1 MTIENIIEDEE
12 IFKGKHAT
20 YELVA
25 GGFVNETY
33 KVKCGS
39 KTYCVRVNNKE
50 QSRFFEFDAATEAQ
64 ACQQASM
71 FSIAPGVYN
80 IDNSSEYLIT
90 DFFAGKFLSTDDSRN
105 PEIVKKYVNA
115 IKLIHNNIKV
125 DRVFSVFDL
134 IDKYIAGATYNNVK
148 LPTGLNKILNEAEKL
163 RKTRSD
169 SKLLNNVFWLL

>member
-90 DFFAGKFLSTDDSRN
+90 DFFAGKFL
-105 PEIVKKYVNA
+105 I
-115 IKLIHNNIKV
+115 ILKLIE
-125 DRVFSVFDL
+125 FSVFL
-134 IDKYIAGATYNNVK
+134 TLLTNILQQMKYISRVQDVAWYLFHTGIVKEERLKKAYLEAGNNSMQK
-148 LPTGLNKILNEAEKL
+148 LIK
-163 RKTRSD
+163 
-169 SKLLNNVFWLL
+169 